1 MDSTSGPSAPPTA
14 ISNWTSQPA
23 STESAACDLPPPVPE
38 GMQALMYIM
47 YIAVSVAAIGGNGI
61 VCYIVL
67 AYQRMRT
74 VTNMFIM
81 NLAIG
86 DILMASLCIPFTFV
100 SNLLLGYW
108 PFGGVMC
115 VVVTYAQCVTVF
127 ISAYTLIAISV
138 DRYTAIVYPLRPRMT
153 KLRSK
158 IIIGVVWLV
167 ALVTPLPTALVTQ
180 LVPHPCANQT
190 YYCLEQWGTPEQT
203 TYYSMALMILQYF
216 FPLLALIFT
225 YTRIA
230 VVVWGKE
237 TPGEAQDERDQR
249 MAASKRKMIKMMIM
263 VVTVFMLC
271 WFPLNAYILLS
282 DLNPD
287 INSYE
292 YIRYI
297 YFVIHWL
304 AMSHASYNPFIYCWM
319 NAKFR
324 EGFGNLTR
332 RCWPPVCWPGRLR
345 RRTLRKESNE
355 GAALR
360 RVNTYTTYVSVR
372 AAGGGSSLKFNGNR
386 GLKEV
391 NGKIADY
398 EDSRV

>member
-1 MDSTSGPSAPPTA
+1 M
-14 ISNWTSQPA
+14 
-23 STESAACDLPPPVPE
+23 STESELSSSVEEASASSNWSGGNGSEAAASCDVSPQVPE
-38 GMQALMYIM
+38 GIQALMYLM

-61 VCYIVL
+61 VCYIVI

-86 DILMASLCIPFTFV
+86 DILMACLCIPFTFV

-115 VVVTYAQCVTVF
+115 VLVTYAQCVTVF

-158 IIIGVVWLV
+158 LIIALVWLV

-180 LVPHPCANQT
+180 LVPHPCANHT
-190 YYCLEQWGTPEQT
+190 YYCLEQWGRPEQT
-203 TYYSMALMILQYF
+203 AYYSMALMILQYF
-216 FPLLALIFT
+216 FPLLVLIFT

-237 TPGEAQDERDQR
+237 TPGEAQDARDQR
-249 MAASKRKMIKMMIM
+249 MAASKRKMIKMMIAC
-263 VVTVFMLC
+263 VAAFLLC
-271 WFPLNAYILLS
+271 WLPLNLFIVVSEQYPSIYDLS
-282 DLNPD
+282 G
-287 INSYE
+287 IGYMW
-292 YIRYI
+292 
-297 YFVIHWL
+297 FVCHWL
-304 AMSHASYNPFIYCWM
+304 AMSHACYNPLIYFWM

-324 EGFGNLTR
+324 AGLQALFRCLPATR
-332 RCWPPVCWPGRLR
+332 RRSSCFVSTCNVKKAA
-345 RRTLRKESNE
+345 TSNSN
-355 GAALR
+355 A
-360 RVNTYTTYVSVR
+360 
-372 AAGGGSSLKFNGNR
+372 
-386 GLKEV
+386 
-391 NGKIADY
+391 I
-398 EDSRV
+398 

>member
-1 MDSTSGPSAPPTA
+1 METDENLLATTAPPYADDFTQ
-14 ISNWTSQPA
+14 S
-23 STESAACDLPPPVPE
+23 LPPFTNGTTEPVCDTSTPVPE
-38 GMQALMYIM
+38 GIQALMYIM
-47 YIAVSVAAIGGNGI
+47 YIAVSVAAIGGNGV

-74 VTNMFIM
+74 VTNLFIM

-115 VVVTYAQCVTVF
+115 VLVTYAQCVTVF
-127 ISAYTLIAISV
+127 ISAYTLIAISI

-158 IIIGVVWLV
+158 LIIAVVWIV

-180 LVPHPCANQT
+180 LVPHPCANHT

-216 FPLLALIFT
+216 FPLVVLIFT

-230 VVVWGKE
+230 IVVWGKE
-237 TPGEAQDERDQR
+237 TPGEAQDARDQR
-249 MAASKRKMIKMMIM
+249 MAASKRKMIKMMIAC
-263 VVTVFMLC
+263 VAAFLLC
-271 WFPLNAYILLS
+271 WLPLNIFIVVSDQHPEIYELAAIGYIWF
-282 DLNPD
+282 
-287 INSYE
+287 IC
-292 YIRYI
+292 
-297 YFVIHWL
+297 HWL
-304 AMSHASYNPFIYCWM
+304 AMSHACYNPIIYFWM

-324 EGFGNLTR
+324 AGLQSTF
-332 RCWPPVCWPGRLR
+332 RCLPFVKPSVQ
-345 RRTLRKESNE
+345 
-355 GAALR
+355 
-360 RVNTYTTYVSVR
+360 TTTSYVSAR
-372 AAGGGSSLKFNGNR
+372 KLTSQRSP
-386 GLKEV
+386 
-391 NGKIADY
+391 I
-398 EDSRV
+398 

>member
-1 MDSTSGPSAPPTA
+1 MDSTNGPSVPPTA
-14 ISNWTSQPA
+14 TSNWTSQPA

-249 MAASKRKMIKMMIM
+249 MAASKRKMIKMMIAC
-263 VVTVFMLC
+263 VAAFLLC
-271 WFPLNAYILLS
+271 WLPLNLFIVVSEQYPDVY
-282 DLNPD
+282 DLNG
-287 INSYE
+287 IGYVW
-292 YIRYI
+292 
-297 YFVIHWL
+297 FVCHWL
-304 AMSHASYNPFIYCWM
+304 AMSHTCYNPLIYFWM

-324 EGFGNLTR
+324 TGLQAVFSCWHVPKKKSSCFVSTVKKVSSASGN
-332 RCWPPVCWPGRLR
+332 
-345 RRTLRKESNE
+345 
-355 GAALR
+355 
-360 RVNTYTTYVSVR
+360 TT
-372 AAGGGSSLKFNGNR
+372 
-386 GLKEV
+386 
-391 NGKIADY
+391 
-398 EDSRV
+398 